1 MTITP
6 ASSPATARARPNRP
20 LPDIPGVSHR
30 MVDIGGVRLHVAEA
44 GPAGTGDP
52 VLLLHGFPQHWY
64 AWRHVIGLLAGE
76 YRLICPDLRGFGW
89 SDAPARGYDSTS
101 QVRDVLAL
109 MDALAL
115 PRVRLIGHK
124 GGGVLGF
131 RISLAAPE
139 RVSRFLALNT
149 VHPWPLQRRLLPR
162 AWRYWY
168 TALLEYPGI
177 GRRVL
182 RHWPAFTAFLL
193 RRGVADPAA
202 WQDGEIDEYA
212 AAFGDPAR
220 ARAGEQLHWQFVLH
234 DIPALVTGR
243 DRKSRLTVPTL
254 ILAGARDPVTPPA
267 VLAGGERHAS
277 DLRVEVVPDAGQFLP
292 AERPDLVAAAARRL
306 FAGGEPGSGHLRNPR
321 REPPGSPLGGL
332 ARRPAGQ
339 KRRHADHYL
348 RPAP

>member
-44 GPAGTGDP
+44 GPAGPAAGTGDP

-76 YRLICPDLRGFGW
+76 YRLICADLRGFGW
-89 SDAPARGYDSTS
+89 SDAPARGYDSAS

-115 PRVRLIGHK
+115 PRVRLIGHN

-149 VHPWPLQRRLLPR
+149 VHPWPLQRQLLPR

-168 TALLEYPGI
+168 TALLEFPGI

-254 ILAGARDPVTPPA
+254 VLAGARNPVNPPA

-306 FAGGEPGSGHLRNPR
+306 FAGGERAAAIYEIRVESLPDSH
-321 REPPGSPLGGL
+321 
-332 ARRPAGQ
+332 
-339 KRRHADHYL
+339 
-348 RPAP
+348 